1 MSTPASTGLSA
12 PSAPPVAKERR
23 RLPRWWPVAALVVAI
38 AVLSLLRIVTGADD
52 LTSAGTIGATL
63 VATIPIMLAGLGG
76 LWSER
81 AGVVNIGLEGMMILG
96 TYGAGYFG
104 YHYGAWAGVLGAIA
118 LGAVGGLIHA
128 VATVLFGVDHVI
140 SGVAINIIAL
150 GAVQY
155 LAALTFTGKP
165 GGGQTQSPKI
175 PDLPA
180 LTITPLSNSLGDLE
194 DKEWFFVS
202 EVAALLRA
210 LVTNLSVLVI
220 ISLLL
225 LVVSWWVLWRTPFGL
240 RLRSC
245 GESPAAAESL
255 GVAVLRYKFAAVIIS
270 GSLAGLAGGVLAI
283 VASSNYRDGQ
293 TGGRGYIGLAAM
305 IFGNWRPGG
314 LLAGS
319 GLFGYTQTLGL
330 RQGGDSVHALLLA
343 VAVLALALAV
353 LRVRS
358 TGPLVLGAVVALS
371 VVGTLLLGLVFAG
384 PWWLVLVVL
393 VLLAAA
399 LAVMII
405 TVAAG
410 PRRDGIFIAA
420 MAAVVGGVYITIDT
434 VPDDFT
440 TMTPY
445 VITLLVLAF
454 ASQRL
459 RMPAADGQ
467 VYRKGSAG

>member
-1 MSTPASTGLSA
+1 MSVPTATGVVEPTVA
-12 PSAPPVAKERR
+12 PRTGR
-23 RLPRWWPVAALVVAI
+23 RLPRWWFAAALVILLAF
-38 AVLSLLRIVTGADD
+38 LSLLQTITGANDMVSSGT
-52 LTSAGTIGATL
+52 LSATV

-96 TYGAGYFG
+96 TWGAGYFG
-104 YHYGAWAGVLGAIA
+104 YHHGPWAGVVGAIFMGM
-118 LGAVGGLIHA
+118 LGGLVHA
-128 VATVLFGVDHVI
+128 VATVTFGVDHII

-155 LAALTFTGKP
+155 LASLTFVGLP

-175 PDLPA
+175 ADVQ
-180 LTITPLSNSLGDLE
+180 TITISSIGDHLLTVE
-194 DKEWFFVS
+194 KKDIFFVS
-202 EVAALLRA
+202 PLAAVGRA
-210 LVTNLSVLVI
+210 LVTNLSLLTLVA
-220 ISLLL
+220 LLL
-225 LVVSWWVLWRTPFGL
+225 LVLTYYVLWRTSFGL

-255 GVAVLRYKFAAVIIS
+255 GVRVLRYKFVAVLVS
-270 GSLAGLAGGVLAI
+270 GSLAGLAGGFLVM
-283 VASSNYRDGQ
+283 VASSNYREGQ

-343 VAVLALALAV
+343 LAIIA
-353 LRVRS
+353 
-358 TGPLVLGAVVALS
+358 
-371 VVGTLLLGLVFAG
+371 
-384 PWWLVLVVL
+384 
-393 VLLAAA
+393 LAAA
-399 LAVMII
+399 VWQARQGDQRAAVI
-405 TVAAG
+405 TGVAAILIG
-410 PRRDGIFIAA
+410 
-420 MAAVVGGVYITIDT
+420 VVYFLIDE
-434 VPDDFT
+434 VPNDFT

-467 VYRKGSAG
+467 IYRKGSAG